1 MGESEVA
8 RLRRQIELEYEAMQ
22 RGLTGFAAGA
32 ALHKF
37 IQARMEH
44 IGSQQDKLAG
54 YVGEKEAAHIAAE
67 LYMKVME
74 E

>member
-1 MGESEVA
+1 MGESELA

-32 ALHKF
+32 ALHQF
-37 IQARMEH
+37 IQVRMEH
-44 IGSQQDKLAG
+44 ISNHQNMLVG
-54 YVGEKEAAHIAAE
+54 YVGEKEAAHITAE

-74 E
+74 K